1 MRTRPPMIESELILL
16 EKKRR
21 LSLSPEAQ
29 RALIEADERRKIQ
42 DLETHTQAEEIGGPK
57 GLEPVRF
64 GDWERGGI
72 AKDF

>member
-1 MRTRPPMIESELILL
+1 MSESELILL

-29 RALIEADERRKIQ
+29 RALIEADERRKAQ
-42 DLETHTQAEEIGGPK
+42 DLETQTQANEIGGPK
-57 GLEPVRF
+57 GLEPIRF
-64 GDWERGGI
+64 GDWERDGI